1 MKCSPD
7 TAFNIYKNAFRIRAI
22 EERIALEYPKGEI
35 RCPVHLSVGQ
45 EMLSAVYSQIQTASD
60 TAISTHRSHAHY
72 LGKGGDLYRM
82 IAEIYGKVTGCCR
95 GRGGSMHLVDTSC
108 GFLGSSAIVGNS
120 IPVGVGAAFAHKLNK
135 SGNVTFIFLGDA
147 AIEEGVFYEAAN
159 FAVIHKLPVVFM
171 CENNLYSVYTN
182 LQLRQPLERKIVDLA
197 KSIGTLGK
205 ELDYKNPI
213 QMYTDL
219 LILVNKARSGK
230 GPVFIEVPTYRW
242 LEHCGPFDDDALGYR
257 PSGELDKAKQN
268 DPIRILYEQLNDFR
282 ISELNSEL
290 EKFYSNLKIE
300 IDEVFA
306 KVRKDAFPSLLEV
319 ISGVYA
325 NN

>member
-1 MKCSPD
+1 MKCSFD

-45 EMLSAVYSQIQTASD
+45 EMLSAVYSQIQTVSD

-95 GRGGSMHLVDTSC
+95 GRGGSMHLVDTLC

-120 IPVGVGAAFAHKLNK
+120 IPVGVGAAFAHKLNQN
-135 SGNVTFIFLGDA
+135 GNVTFIFLGDA

-159 FAVIHKLPVVFM
+159 FAVVHKLPVVFM

-182 LQLRQPLERKIVDLA
+182 LQFRQPLERKIVELA
-197 KSIGTLGK
+197 ISIGTLGK
-205 ELDYKNPI
+205 ELDYKDPI

-219 LILVNKARSGK
+219 SILVKEARTGK
-230 GPVFIEVPTYRW
+230 GPVFIELPTYRW

-257 PSGELDKAKQN
+257 PSGELNKAKQN
-268 DPIRILYEQLNDFR
+268 DPMRILLEQLNDFNMDN
-282 ISELNSEL
+282 LNSEL
-290 EKFYSNLKIE
+290 EKFYNNLKIE
-300 IDEVFA
+300 IEEVFI
-306 KVRKDAFPSLLEV
+306 KVKKDAFPDLSEV
-319 ISGVYA
+319 MSGVYA
-325 NN
+325 ED